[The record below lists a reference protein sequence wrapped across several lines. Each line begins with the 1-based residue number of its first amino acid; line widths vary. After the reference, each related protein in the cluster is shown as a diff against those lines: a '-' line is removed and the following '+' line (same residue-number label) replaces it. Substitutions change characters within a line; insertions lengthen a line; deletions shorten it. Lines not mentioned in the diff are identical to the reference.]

1 MKRTFFVW
9 SPSHNHSLTR
19 NSSLSQN
26 LKNVLI
32 FIFILIS
39 FPGCLV
45 FQNISYELNIS
56 EDKSGSAKIIITD
69 ITSDATDNEAFTQDT
84 SALFTLML
92 KSDEFIEQMK
102 NEARFI
108 TSRKL
113 LVNGNNLDAEVE
125 YDFNNIAGVENIVY
139 EDGFYYLT
147 MDLADS
153 VISTN
158 GQVIKSKNYKRI
170 LWDDKQKVLKFAIY
184 SGETDAY
191 RKLAQYY
198 KNLE

>member
-1 MKRTFFVW
+1 MLRISKSCF
-9 SPSHNHSLTR
+9 
-19 NSSLSQN
+19 
-26 LKNVLI
+26 LI
-32 FIFILIS
+32 FMLILI
-39 FPGCLV
+39 FTPGCLV
-45 FQNISYELNIS
+45 FEKISYEININ
-56 EDKSGSAKIIITD
+56 EDKSGSAKIYVTD
-69 ITSDATDNEAFTQDT
+69 ITSDATDYEAFAQDT

-102 NEARFI
+102 NEGRII

-113 LVNGNNLDAEVE
+113 LLNGNNLDAEVS
-125 YDFNNIAGVENIVY
+125 YNFNNIAGVENIVY

-158 GQVIKSKNYKRI
+158 GQLIKSKNYKRI
-170 LWDDKQKVLKFAIY
+170 LWDDNQKVLKFVIY

-191 RKLAQYY
+191 RKLAPLY
-198 KNLE
+198 KKIE

>member
-1 MKRTFFVW
+1 MLRISKSCF
-9 SPSHNHSLTR
+9 
-19 NSSLSQN
+19 
-26 LKNVLI
+26 LI
-32 FIFILIS
+32 FMLILI
-39 FPGCLV
+39 FTPGCLV
-45 FQNISYELNIS
+45 FEKISYEININ
-56 EDKSGSAKIIITD
+56 EDKSGSAKIYVTD
-69 ITSDATDNEAFTQDT
+69 ITSDATDNEAFAQDT

-102 NEARFI
+102 NEGRII

-113 LVNGNNLDAEVE
+113 LLNGNNLDAEVG
-125 YDFNNIAGVENIVY
+125 YNFNNIAGVENIVY

-158 GQVIKSKNYKRI
+158 GQLIKSKNYKRI
-170 LWDDKQKVLKFAIY
+170 LWDDNQKVLKFVIY

-191 RKLAQYY
+191 RKLAPLY
-198 KNLE
+198 KKIE